1 MIKTVEK
8 PITIVDEKDYPK
20 TLLPEFVFIGRS
32 NVGKSSFINTLLNRK
47 NFAYISSNP
56 GKTQTLNFYLV
67 NEAFY
72 LVDVPGYGYAK
83 VSKKQREAFGKMI
96 EAYLTKR
103 KNLAHIFMLVDSR
116 HAPTED
122 DHLMV
127 EFLKYIQVPFTII
140 MTKADKLSN
149 NQQQKQLLNLKRTFT
164 LSGDTDIIL
173 FSALSKLNKEKVLD
187 KITAYCENTVD

>member
-8 PITIVDEKDYPK
+8 PITIVEEKDYPK
-20 TLLPEFVFIGRS
+20 TNLPEFVLLGRS

-67 NEAFY
+67 NDAFY

-83 VSKKQREAFGKMI
+83 VSKRKREAFGKMI
-96 EAYLTKR
+96 ETYLSSRTT
-103 KNLAHIFMLVDSR
+103 LQHIFLLIDSR
-116 HAPTED
+116 HAPTEH

-127 EFLKYIQVPFTII
+127 GFLKFINVPFSII

-149 NQQQKQLLNLKRTFT
+149 NQQQKQLGITKREFT
-164 LSGDTDIIL
+164 LTGDTEIIL
-173 FSALSKLNKEKVLD
+173 FSAITKLNKEHIVS
-187 KITAYCENTVD
+187 KIFNMLEN